1 MAKILQFSVD
11 KVSLMVCVSWWISSE
26 EESEEILLENVL
38 WKEKRMQKR
47 PSATELNPDK
57 WRNFRNKTLTE
68 IDFNEKFEDLLHI
81 MYSACRHF
89 MVI

>member
-26 EESEEILLENVL
+26 EEAEEILLENVL
-38 WKEKRMQKR
+38 WNPEATIGH
-47 PSATELNPDK
+47 ATELNPDN